1 MSKRF
6 NMRST
11 WLVLHCLITIVISPN
26 GYTQPAFSAEQERHA
41 LIKYFQQ
48 KFPGTGPQDWSLGA
62 EGLTAARGVAPVAIP
77 FNVENATNTADVL
90 AIGKKQWERKFK
102 DGRSLAACFPNAG
115 KRVAATYPQYDTK
128 SNLVVTLE
136 MAINRCLQ
144 LHGEAEINAA
154 NSAAMGP
161 LVAYFTSLSVGQK
174 LTVRVSSAGALEKFR
189 EGKALFQR
197 RMGQLDM
204 ACASCHV
211 LHAGESY
218 AGLALSPVIG
228 QAVSWPR
235 VEPGGG
241 VRTIQ
246 MQFATCLRKI
256 GAERMSLGSMELNS
270 LEFTIASWSNGL
282 SILALTSLAT
292 RNAE

>member
-11 WLVLHCLITIVISPN
+11 WLILHCLITIVISTN
-26 GYTQPAFSAEQERHA
+26 GYTQPALSAEQERHA

-77 FNVENATNTADVL
+77 FNAENATNTADVL
-90 AIGKKQWERKFK
+90 AIGKKQWGRKFK
-102 DGRSLAACFPNAG
+102 DGKSLAFCFPNGG
-115 KRVAATYPQYDTK
+115 KRVAVTYPQYDTK

-144 LHGEAEINAA
+144 LHSEAEIDAA
-154 NSAAMGP
+154 NNAVMGP

-211 LHAGESY
+211 LHAGASY
-218 AGLALSPVIG
+218 AGNGLSPVIG

-235 VEPGGG
+235 VEPGGTI
-241 VRTIQ
+241 RTLQ
-246 MQFATCLRKI
+246 RQFARCMKRI
-256 GAERMSLGSMELNS
+256 GAEEPNEANDA
-270 LEFTIASWSNGL
+270 LEFFLAYLSNGMAIVTL
-282 SILALTSLAT
+282 GNIT
-292 RNAE
+292 NAISP

>member
-11 WLVLHCLITIVISPN
+11 WLVLICVITIAISTN
-26 GYTQPAFSAEQERHA
+26 GHTQPTLSAEQEQQA
-41 LIKYFQQ
+41 LLKYFQQ

-77 FNVENATNTADVL
+77 FNAENATNTADVL
-90 AIGKKQWERKFK
+90 AIGKKQWDRKFR
-102 DGRSLAACFPNAG
+102 DGKSLASCFPNGG
-115 KRVAATYPQYDTK
+115 KRGAATYPQYDSK

-136 MAINRCLQ
+136 LAINRCLQ
-144 LHGEAEINAA
+144 LHGEAEIDAA
-154 NSAAMGP
+154 NNAVMGP
-161 LVAYFTSLSVGQK
+161 LVAYFTSLSFGQK
-174 LTVRVSSAGALEKFR
+174 LSVRVSNAGALEKFR

-197 RMGQLDM
+197 RMGQQDM

-218 AGLALSPVIG
+218 AGRALSPVIG

-246 MQFATCLRKI
+246 MQFANCLRKI
-256 GAERMSLGSMELNS
+256 GAERMSLGSVELNS
-270 LEFTIASWSNGL
+270 LEFAIASWSNGL
-282 SILALTSLAT
+282 AILALTSLAT